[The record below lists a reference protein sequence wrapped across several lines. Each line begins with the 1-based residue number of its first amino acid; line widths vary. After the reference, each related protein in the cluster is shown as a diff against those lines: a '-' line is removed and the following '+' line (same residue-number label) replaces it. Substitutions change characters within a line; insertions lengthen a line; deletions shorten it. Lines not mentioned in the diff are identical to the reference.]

1 MTSSG
6 TSKQRFQDKVAVVTG
21 AASGMGRATCVRL
34 ASEGASVF
42 GLDLNE
48 AGLAET
54 AQEIEKAGGII
65 KVRACDVS
73 PREACFEAVESAV
86 AAFGC
91 LDVLANVA
99 GIVRFTH
106 TTEMSEADW
115 NLILNVNLSGPFFL
129 SQASIPHLLASR
141 GNIVN
146 VASNAGLMGQSYTA
160 AYCAS
165 KGGLVQLTRSL
176 AMEYM
181 KQGIRINC
189 VCPAGTDTAMN
200 RGIDFPEDL
209 DWKLIGR
216 FTGERGFA
224 TPEDLASAIAYLA
237 SDEARAIHGSIFS
250 VDNGMMAG

>member
-1 MTSSG
+1 MTTG
-6 TSKQRFQDKVAVVTG
+6 ARRFEGKVALVTG
-21 AASGMGRATCVRL
+21 AASGMGRATCIRL
-34 ASEGASVF
+34 ASEGASVLGIDVNEE
-42 GLDLNE
+42 GLK
-48 AGLAET
+48 ET
-54 AQEIEKAGGII
+54 AEEILGAGGTIQ
-65 KVRACDVS
+65 VRACDVS
-73 PREACFEAVESAV
+73 RRDQCFEAVEAAV
-86 AAFGC
+86 EAFGH

-99 GIVRFTH
+99 GIVRFTRS
-106 TTEMSEADW
+106 TEMSEADW
-115 NLILNVNLSGPFFL
+115 GLVMAVNISGPFYL
-129 SQASIPHLLASR
+129 SQAAIPHLLETG

-146 VASNAGLMGQSYTA
+146 VASNAGLMGQAYTA

-200 RGIDFPEDL
+200 KTIDFPEDL

-216 FTGERGFA
+216 FTGMRGFA
-224 TPEDLASAIAYLA
+224 APEDLASAIAYLA
-237 SDEARAIHGSIFS
+237 SDEARSVHGSIFT

>member
-1 MTSSG
+1 MTTG
-6 TSKQRFQDKVAVVTG
+6 ARRFEGKVALVTG
-21 AASGMGRATCVRL
+21 AASGMGRATCIRL
-34 ASEGASVF
+34 ASEGASVLGIDVNEE
-42 GLDLNE
+42 GLK
-48 AGLAET
+48 ET
-54 AQEIEKAGGII
+54 AEEILGAGGTIQ
-65 KVRACDVS
+65 VRACDVS
-73 PREACFEAVESAV
+73 RRDQCFEAVEAAV
-86 AAFGC
+86 EAFGH

-99 GIVRFTH
+99 GIVRFTRS
-106 TTEMSEADW
+106 TEMSEADW
-115 NLILNVNLSGPFFL
+115 GLVMAVNISGPFYL
-129 SQASIPHLLASR
+129 SQAAIPHLLETG

-146 VASNAGLMGQSYTA
+146 VASNAGLMGQAYTA

-200 RGIDFPEDL
+200 KTIDFPEDL

-216 FTGERGFA
+216 FTGMRGFA
-224 TPEDLASAIAYLA
+224 APEDLASAIASLA
-237 SDEARAIHGSIFS
+237 SDEARSVHGSIFT

>member
-6 TSKQRFQDKVAVVTG
+6 NATQRFEGKVALVTG
-21 AASGMGRATCVRL
+21 AASGMGRATCIRL
-34 ASEGASVF
+34 ASEGAKVF
-42 GLDLNE
+42 GVDVNE
-48 AGLAET
+48 AGLKEVAG
-54 AQEIEKAGGII
+54 EIESAGGTIQ
-65 KVRACDVS
+65 VRTCDVS
-73 PREACFEAVESAV
+73 QRDQCFEVVEAAVE
-86 AAFGC
+86 AFGR

-99 GIVRFTH
+99 GIVRFTR
-106 TTEMSEADW
+106 TTDMSEADW
-115 NLILNVNLSGPFFL
+115 SLVMAVNLSGPFFL
-129 SQASIPHLLASR
+129 SQAAIPHLLESK

-160 AYCAS
+160 AYCAT

-181 KQGIRINC
+181 KDEIRINC

-200 RGIDFPEDL
+200 RTIDFPDDL

-216 FTGERGFA
+216 FTGMRGFA
-224 TPEDLASAIAYLA
+224 APEDLASAIAYLA
-237 SDEARAIHGSIFS
+237 SDEARSVHGSIFS

>member
-1 MTSSG
+1 MSG
-6 TSKQRFQDKVAVVTG
+6 TSQRRFEGKVTFVTG
-21 AASGMGRATCVRL
+21 AASGMGRATVQRF
-34 ASEGASVF
+34 ADEGAKVF
-42 GLDLNE
+42 AVDVDESGLE
-48 AGLAET
+48 KAAAEIREGGG
-54 AQEIEKAGGII
+54 EIETR
-65 KVRACDVS
+65 VCNVS
-73 PREACFEAVESAV
+73 SRDDCFAAV
-86 AAFGC
+86 AAAVEAFGR

-99 GIVRFTH
+99 GIVRFRN
-106 TTEMSEADW
+106 TTEMSADEW
-115 NLILNVNLSGPFFL
+115 NLVLAVNLSGPFFL
-129 SQASIPHLLASR
+129 SQAAIPHLIESE

-181 KQGIRINC
+181 KQPIRVNC
-189 VCPAGTDTAMN
+189 VCPAGTDTQMN
-200 RGIDFPEDL
+200 KGIDFPEDL

-216 FTGERGFA
+216 FSGMRGFA
-224 TPEDLASAIAYLA
+224 EPEDMASSIAYLA